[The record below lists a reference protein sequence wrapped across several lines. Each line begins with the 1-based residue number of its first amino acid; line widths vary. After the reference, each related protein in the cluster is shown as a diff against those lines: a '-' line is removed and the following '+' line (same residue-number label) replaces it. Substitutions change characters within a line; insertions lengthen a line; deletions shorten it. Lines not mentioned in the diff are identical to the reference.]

1 MGPGDK
7 SSDGD
12 TLTER
17 QGQDLDLA
25 KTAVKEIKKFNNT
38 DPTTND
44 VFYITLFVWWNLQKC
59 S

>member
-1 MGPGDK
+1 MGSDDK

-17 QGQDLDLA
+17 QGQALDLA

-44 VFYITLFVWWNLQKC
+44 VFYITLFV
-59 S
+59 